1 MDVLAAILMCSLHDD
16 EPIVR
21 AIVDNAQANPF
32 AVLTPDRDAST
43 PSPPASTYEAAVAQ
57 LRDATAH
64 GLRPLLGLMQVP
76 PEWAELFGRAPED
89 LFDPCVNVSI
99 GTAMLS
105 AFDYECRRAKTRAPP
120 TALSPPRRTCVA
132 RRYALAVRMPDLEAV
147 VALELRSHAVDPV
160 EPANAPIFPLRGLE
174 RTWGADCLLVSPLA
188 APNGAEAQLPA
199 PRAEP

>member
-16 EPIVR
+16 QPIVR

-76 PEWAELFGRAPED
+76 PDWADMFGRAPED

-105 AFDYECRRAKTRAPP
+105 AFDYECRRAKTRSPP
-120 TALSPPRRTCVA
+120 TAPSPTRRTCVA
-132 RRYALAVRMPDLEAV
+132 RRYAVAVRMPDLEAV

-160 EPANAPIFPLRGLE
+160 EPADAPIFRPLGFDQ
-174 RTWGADCLLVSPLA
+174 TWGANCLLVGPLA
-188 APNGAEAQLPA
+188 TPKEAEAKLPA
-199 PRAEP
+199 PKAGP